1 MTDVT
6 VTSAYVREFADS
18 FRIAVQQTQS
28 RLASKVIQRGSITGA
43 EFTINTFGTMDFAA
57 KVGRFADTPISH
69 NAVASRLVT
78 MADEIL
84 VTLVDISDPA
94 KLKAQL
100 DGPIRMSFM
109 AALNRA
115 RDKKV
120 YDGLLD
126 NIMQKTAYADSSY
139 AAVALPATQKVL
151 QGTAPITK
159 ATLLKVR
166 ALFQKNEVGVE
177 NGEELNITY
186 NASML
191 ETILADTTL
200 TSADFLAVQML
211 QSGKIDESKWLGFN
225 WIPYEALRAGTEAG
239 SKVGV
244 AWATSGAEFG
254 WNELE
259 PFRIDTRTDKSY
271 AKQFGGSYSFG
282 AGRNDEKKV
291 VSFEFKDTLA

>member
-1 MTDVT
+1 MTDIT
-6 VTSAYVREFADS
+6 VTSAHVREFADG
-18 FRIAVQQTQS
+18 FRIAVQQKQS
-28 RLASKVIQRGSITGA
+28 RLASKVIPRGKITGA
-43 EFTINTFGTMDFAA
+43 DFTINTFGTMDFAA
-57 KVGRFADTPISH
+57 KGARFADTPISH

-78 MADEIL
+78 MQDEIL
-84 VTLVDISDPA
+84 VTLVDITDPA

-100 DGPIRMSFM
+100 DGPIRMSFE

-115 RDKKV
+115 RDRVV
-120 YDGLLD
+120 YNGLLD
-126 NIMQKTAYADSSY
+126 NIMQKTAYADSGY
-139 AAVALPATQKVL
+139 AAVALPAGQKIL
-151 QGTAPITK
+151 QGTAAITK
-159 ATLLKVR
+159 ATLIKVR
-166 ALFQKNEVGVE
+166 ALFQKNQVGIE
-177 NGEELNITY
+177 DGEELNITY

-191 ETILADTTL
+191 ETILSDTTL

-225 WIPYEALRAGTEAG
+225 WIPYEALRAGTEVG

-244 AWATSGAEFG
+244 AWATSGAEYG

-259 PFRIDTRTDKSY
+259 PFRIDTRSDKSY

-291 VSFEFKDTLA
+291 VSFEFLSA